1 MSSDITEL
9 SKYLAYI
16 LRHHPEEIGLTLEMD
31 GGWALVDDLIS
42 KINSESVYFID
53 KETLDRIVETDDKKR
68 YSYSP
73 DGTRICANQGHSIPG
88 IKVFMVECPPPTLLF
103 HGTGAKYLESIMK
116 QGIKPKSRLYV
127 HLSSDEETA
136 IKVGKRHG
144 DPRVIYISAEQ
155 MYKDGFKF
163 YLSANNVWLTEE
175 VPPKYFWF
183 VSERM
188 L

>member
-1 MSSDITEL
+1 MSSGDITEL

-31 GGWALVDDLIS
+31 GAWALVDDLIS

-73 DGTRICANQGHSIPG
+73 DGTRIRANQGHSIPG
-88 IKVFMVECPPPTLLF
+88 IKVFMIECPPPIILF

-127 HLSSDEETA
+127 HLSSDVETA
-136 IKVGKRHG
+136 TKVGKRHG
-144 DPRVIYISAEQ
+144 DPKVICISTER

-163 YLSANNVWLTEE
+163 YLSDNNVWLTEE
-175 VPPKYFWF
+175 VPPKYFLS
-183 VSERM
+183 VSNGI
-188 L
+188 

>member
-1 MSSDITEL
+1 
-9 SKYLAYI
+9 
-16 LRHHPEEIGLTLEMD
+16 MD

-88 IKVFMVECPPPTLLF
+88 IKVFMTECQPPAILF

-127 HLSSDEETA
+127 HLSTVMKKQLLKLVKDMEIQKSSISLQNGC
-136 IKVGKRHG
+136 IKMALNFTYQQIMFGLQKKYHQS
-144 DPRVIYISAEQ
+144 ISYQ
-155 MYKDGFKF
+155 
-163 YLSANNVWLTEE
+163 LS
-175 VPPKYFWF
+175 K
-183 VSERM
+183 
-188 L
+188 